1 MSGPAI
7 EGAVVVGI
15 KSSSLRRAVSGLGP
29 TAPARPLRTL
39 AASPGPGVGI
49 GRGVVIGVGGSGVV
63 VAGVGFCPPSIAPSS
78 HQRSR
83 AVWVGPIEAPDAA
96 EGGAGGVGGGGVGGG
111 GVGVGGGSEPGSE
124 RTPPGIQLARGS
136 MSSALRR
143 EVAAPMPP
151 PEGFDRSP
159 CQVTLAVAPRNPP
172 FVQPSPRRRSSA
184 VGSAANAEPSP
195 PEALVEP
202 AGDADA
208 CPPAPARADESPA
221 DGLPEVAPLVEGRT
235 PAEPPF
241 AWPLT
246 GLVNVPCSATA
257 PIAAAAAATS
267 PSCQVMPLGELAGS
281 PVSPTCAEASAE
293 AAGRRV
299 GNGTGVTRGIS
310 MRYCA
315 GVRTTG
321 APPPPEPP
329 GPALT
334 PPALTSID

>member
-96 EGGAGGVGGGGVGGG
+96 EGGAGGVGGGGGGGG
-111 GVGVGGGSEPGSE
+111 GV
-124 RTPPGIQLARGS
+124 
-136 MSSALRR
+136 
-143 EVAAPMPP
+143 
-151 PEGFDRSP
+151 
-159 CQVTLAVAPRNPP
+159 
-172 FVQPSPRRRSSA
+172 A
-184 VGSAANAEPSP
+184 VGSAANADPSP

-202 AGDADA
+202 AEDADA
-208 CPPAPARADESPA
+208 CAPVPARADESPA
-221 DGLPEVAPLVEGRT
+221 DGLPEVAPLVEGRG
-235 PAEPPF
+235 PGAPPP
-241 AWPLT
+241 AWPPS